1 MTASQSRRDFVKM
14 AATGVLGVAVGAV
27 AGNYYGSQTQP
38 AETITETK
46 TVTETQPP
54 HISDYT
60 VSLRAVAE
68 AKGIN
73 IGSAVDALCLD
84 TQHYGNA
91 QIYANTLAREFNYVT
106 PEYQMQWG
114 EVHPGLNDW
123 NFTLVDDIANFA
135 INHQMKLRGHSLI
148 WGYGSAIPLYL
159 TPTISNDE
167 FRQIVENHIKTL
179 VGHYKGKIRAWDV
192 VNEALDESGELSKTL
207 FLEKMGKNYIA
218 DVFHMAHEADPSA
231 ILLYQEYG
239 AEGLNPKSNGQY
251 KLVKD
256 LVKEGVPIDGVAL
269 QMHLAAIDQ
278 PPYIIT
284 MSKSSPNLTL
294 QDISKNI
301 ARLTDLGLK
310 VEIAEM
316 DLQIRNLSGD
326 LPERLKLQRKIYH
339 DVIDT
344 CLKQKGFTD
353 ITFWGVSDANSWVD
367 NFFGPD
373 DPLLFDDKYK
383 PKPAYWGVLQALLES
398 TV

>member
-1 MTASQSRRDFVKM
+1 MVTKSSRRDFVKM
-14 AATGVLGVAVGAV
+14 AVTGVVGAAVGAA
-27 AGNYYGSQTQP
+27 AGDIYASK
-38 AETITETK
+38 TIPPEIITKTE
-46 TVTETQPP
+46 TVTEHQPP
-54 HISDYT
+54 YTPGYT

-68 AKGIN
+68 ANGLN
-73 IGSAVDALCLD
+73 IGSAVPPTAINSQLYAD
-84 TQHYGNA
+84 T
-91 QIYANTLAREFNYVT
+91 LVREFNYIT
-106 PEYQMQWG
+106 PEYQFAWNRVQPD
-114 EVHPGLNDW
+114 VNDW
-123 NFTLVDDIANFA
+123 NFMWVDDILNFA
-135 INHQMKLRGHSLI
+135 TDHQMKLKGHTLV
-148 WGYGSAIPLYL
+148 WGYGTAMPKYL
-159 TPTISNDE
+159 VTNTPDDE
-167 FRQIVENHIKTL
+167 FRQIFENHIKTL
-179 VGHYKGKIRAWDV
+179 VGRYKGKVCAWNV
-192 VNEALDESGELSKTL
+192 VCEALDESGELSKTL
-207 FLEKMGKNYIA
+207 FLEKMGKGYIA
-218 DVFHMAHEADPSA
+218 DAFHMAHEADPSA

-239 AEGLNPKSNGQY
+239 TEGLSPKSNGQY

-278 PPYIIT
+278 PPYITT

-326 LPERLKLQRKIYH
+326 FPERLKLQRKIYH

-353 ITFWGVSDANSWVD
+353 ITFWGVSDGNSWID
-367 NFFGPD
+367 NLSGPD

-383 PKPAYWGVLQALLES
+383 LKPAYWGVLQALLENM
-398 TV
+398 V